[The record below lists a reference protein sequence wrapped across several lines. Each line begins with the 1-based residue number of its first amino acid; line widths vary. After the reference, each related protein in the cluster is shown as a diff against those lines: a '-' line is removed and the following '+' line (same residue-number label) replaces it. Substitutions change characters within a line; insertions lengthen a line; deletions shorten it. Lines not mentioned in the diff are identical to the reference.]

1 MTVTYSLFLFNR
13 ISFGSLKVQ
22 YFSTFTDLTRR
33 EIYIMIPLF
42 IGNFIFG
49 IVPNFF
55 LGPIYSAVTALMFDS
70 DFDTIYWFETNKPS
84 TDRHLYTSAEHLAI
98 CATQD
103 LTALS
108 ILFFGQLS
116 KLSQPTDRL
125 GLLANIGSEGE
136 DRLRSVMEPFNNIF
150 ENYYQRIQV
159 LEKYATD
166 EMFDIAET
174 TANFSADRDLK
185 YGGSIM
191 QGILNEEE
199 SFNFFIDLN
208 SDLEKY
214 DFFMAPVYMAERM
227 WKETDVFHI
236 QDYLPNFL
244 VKRESLME
252 SLFNLT

>member
-1 MTVTYSLFLFNR
+1 
-13 ISFGSLKVQ
+13 
-22 YFSTFTDLTRR
+22 
-33 EIYIMIPLF
+33 MIPLF

-84 TDRHLYTSAEHLAI
+84 TNRPLYTSAEHLAI

-116 KLSQPTDRL
+116 KLSQPTHRL
-125 GLLANIGSEGE
+125 GVMAEKIGSMGE
-136 DRLRSVMEPFNNIF
+136 DRLSYVMEPFNNIF

-166 EMFDIAET
+166 EMFDINET
-174 TANFSADRDLK
+174 TANFSADMNLK
-185 YGGSIM
+185 YGASILK
-191 QGILNEEE
+191 GILIEEE

-208 SDLEKY
+208 SELEKY
-214 DFFMAPVYMAERM
+214 DFFMAPVYIAERM

-236 QDYLPNFL
+236 QDSLPNFL